1 MAGGVSE
8 RPTATFG
15 WRKYG
20 NPRHCKEARRK
31 KKGWIGTRE
40 SGSMFPWVGGYRNVR
55 NAHHCPSLPGFP
67 AGSYGHNHV
76 PAVSIR
82 SDGKKGR
89 KRAAP
94 STQLLNT
101 SLLLTSSFLHQ
112 APYYTLFSLAYQT
125 FNFNKLFDT
134 TWLPQ

>member
-1 MAGGVSE
+1 
-8 RPTATFG
+8 
-15 WRKYG
+15 
-20 NPRHCKEARRK
+20 
-31 KKGWIGTRE
+31 
-40 SGSMFPWVGGYRNVR
+40 MFPWVGGYRNVR